1 MITDALDQIKPLTRT
16 SVAEDIVNSLRTMP
30 PSPPVAFKLFF
41 MLKNRNLMNSDVVE
55 VIRHD
60 PDLTAQILRLSN
72 SASYGDDPCG
82 TLEEAVLR
90 LGYNLI
96 QEKVMAITFG
106 QLSLVSLSDYGID
119 PVELW
124 RHSIKSAI
132 AAKILAPMSQ
142 KLKLDTSACYVAGL
156 LHDIGKSVLN
166 VTTRREVGKIRLV
179 MEQEGLSWS
188 DAELMV
194 LGADHAEIG
203 GLLLERWFFPEEIV
217 SAVRYHNDPELD
229 TQSHGLAKLVH
240 VASACARCADLN
252 VWDEEQFLTTIK
264 PYSLDYLGL
273 EVGAIE
279 EVIGRVKDES
289 RGIELFMSVTW

>member
-16 SVAEDIVNSLRTMP
+16 TVAEDIVGGLRTMP
-30 PSPPVAFKLFF
+30 PSPPGAFKLFF
-41 MLKNRNLMNSDVVE
+41 LLKNRNLMNSDIVD

-72 SASYGDDPCG
+72 SASFHGDEPVG
-82 TLEEAVLR
+82 TLEDAVLR
-90 LGYNLI
+90 LGHNLI

-106 QLSLVSLSDYGID
+106 QLSLVSLSDYGVD
-119 PVELW
+119 PVDLW
-124 RHSIKSAI
+124 RHSIKSAL
-132 AAKILAPMSQ
+132 AAKILAPLCT
-142 KLKLDTSACYVAGL
+142 KKRYDTNACYVAGL

-166 VTTRREVGKIRLV
+166 VTPRREVGKIRLV
-179 MEQEGLSWS
+179 MEQECLGWS

-203 GLLLERWFFPEEIV
+203 GLLLERWFFPDEIV
-217 SAVRYHNDPELD
+217 NAVRYHNDPELD
-229 TQSHGLAKLVH
+229 PHGLAKLVH
-240 VASACARCADLN
+240 VASACAASSDHN
-252 VWDEEQFLTTIK
+252 VWDEEQFMDLLR

-273 EVGAIE
+273 DGETIE

>member
-41 MLKNRNLMNSDVVE
+41 MLKNRNLMNSDIVE

-72 SASYGDDPCG
+72 SASFHGEEPVG
-82 TLEEAVLR
+82 TLEDAVLR

-106 QLSLVSLSDYGID
+106 QLSLVSLSDYGLD

-124 RHSIKSAI
+124 RHSIKTAI
-132 AAKILAPMSQ
+132 AAKILAPLCRKQ
-142 KLKLDTSACYVAGL
+142 KLDTNACYVAGL

-166 VTTRREVGKIRLV
+166 VTTRREVGKIRMV
-179 MEQEGLSWS
+179 MEQESLSWS
-188 DAELMV
+188 DAELVV

-203 GLLLERWFFPEEIV
+203 GLLLERWFFPDEIV
-217 SAVRYHNDPELD
+217 AAVRYHNDPELD
-229 TQSHGLAKLVH
+229 PHGLAKLVH
-240 VASACARCADLN
+240 VASNCARSADLN
-252 VWDEEQFLTTIK
+252 VWDEQQFLESLRAYT
-264 PYSLDYLGL
+264 LDYLGL

-279 EVIGRVKDES
+279 EVIGRVKEES

>member
-1 MITDALDQIKPLTRT
+1 MITDALDQIKPMTRT
-16 SVAEDIVNSLRTMP
+16 SVAEDIVSSMRTMP

-41 MLKNRNLMNSDVVE
+41 MLKNRNLQNSDVVE

-72 SASYGDDPCG
+72 SASFHGQEPVG

-106 QLSLVSLSDYGID
+106 QLSLVTLSDYGID

-124 RHSIKSAI
+124 RHSIKSAL
-132 AAKILAPMSQ
+132 AAKILAPLST
-142 KLKLDTSACYVAGL
+142 KLKVDTNTCYVAGL

-166 VTTRREVGKIRLV
+166 VTTRREVGRIRKV
-179 MEQEGLSWS
+179 MEQENLTWS

-194 LGADHAEIG
+194 LGADHSEIG

-229 TQSHGLAKLVH
+229 ETGMAKLIH
-240 VASACARCADLN
+240 VASACALNSEHN
-252 VWDEEQFLTTIK
+252 VWDKEQFLSTLK
-264 PYSLDYLGL
+264 PYTLDYLGL
-273 EVGAIE
+273 EVETIE
-279 EVIGRVKDES
+279 EVIRRVKDES

>member
-1 MITDALDQIKPLTRT
+1 MITDALDQIKPMTRM
-16 SVAEDIVNSLRTMP
+16 SVAEEIVSNLRTMP

-41 MLKNRNLMNSDVVE
+41 MLKNRNLMNSDVVD

-72 SASYGDDPCG
+72 SASFHGEEPIG
-82 TLEEAVLR
+82 TLEDAVLR

-106 QLSLVSLSDYGID
+106 QLSLVSLSDYGVD
-119 PVELW
+119 PVDLW
-124 RHSIKSAI
+124 RHSIKSAL
-132 AAKILAPMSQ
+132 AAKILAPMCT
-142 KLKLDTSACYVAGL
+142 KKKFDTNTAYVSGL

-166 VTTRREVGKIRLV
+166 VTTRREVGKIRMA
-179 MEQEGLSWS
+179 MEQEGLGWS
-188 DAELMV
+188 DAELLV

-203 GLLLERWFFPEEIV
+203 GLLLERWFFPDEIV

-229 TQSHGLAKLVH
+229 PHGVAKLIH
-240 VASACARCADLN
+240 VASACARCSDHN
-252 VWDEEQFLTTIK
+252 VWDEEEFKNMLK

-273 EVGAIE
+273 DIAAIE